1 MKVFKFGGAS
11 VNSATAIQNVASILE
26 TYREETPVV
35 VFSAM
40 GKTTNAL
47 EDVAEAAFFRK
58 GEFEEKLKVFVH
70 FHRAIIDSLF
80 QSEAEPALN
89 HLDKAAETIRH
100 LSAAI
105 DCDFD
110 EFYDRIVPFGEWL
123 STRIISLYL
132 KYEGTSN
139 TLIDA
144 GELIKTNDRFRDASP
159 DWQKSCEQIQMLCT
173 AARQKNPDGI
183 LITQGFIGQSLSGK
197 PVTLGREGSDFTAA
211 MLAYCLDAE
220 QMVVWKDVE
229 GLLNADP
236 VFFGDT
242 RCIPRLS
249 YREAIELSFFGAK
262 ILHPKTI
269 KPLQNKSIPLYIKSF
284 SNPGAPG
291 SLIHESKDADHLIP
305 FLILKQDQVLM
316 SFSSRDFSFIAEDKL
331 QRLFGAFNRFNI
343 RVNLMQ
349 NSAISFSVCINH
361 PKEKL
366 SALIDDLNPEFYIRY
381 NEGLELLTIRHFTDE
396 VIDQYLGDRTIL
408 IEQRSRRTF
417 QAVYHT

>member
-11 VNSATAIQNVASILE
+11 VNSAAAIQNVASILK

-47 EDVAEAAFFRK
+47 EEVAEAAFFRK
-58 GEFEEKLKVFVH
+58 SEFEGKLKVFVH
-70 FHRAIIDSLF
+70 FHRAIIDLLF

-89 HLDKAAETIRH
+89 YLDKAAETIRH

-132 KYEGTSN
+132 KYEGISN

-159 DWQKSCEQIQMLCT
+159 DWQKSCEQILNLYK
-173 AARQKNPDGI
+173 AARKNHPEHI

-211 MLAYCLDAE
+211 MLAYCLDAS

-291 SLIHESKDADHLIP
+291 SLIHESRDADHLIP

-343 RVNLMQ
+343 RINLMQ

-366 SALIDDLNPEFYIRY
+366 SVLIDDLNSEFYIRY
-381 NEGLELLTIRHFTDE
+381 NEGLELLTIRHFNDA
-396 VIDQYLGDRTIL
+396 VIDQYLGDRKVL

-417 QAVYHT
+417 QTVYHS